1 LKGSTLKQQVKY
13 FRPMRKA
20 PPTNESTQ
28 PGSSGSWIKR
38 SQQQSLLVLVA
49 SCLVLMAS
57 YWLYLGGHRGRLIEI
72 DRADPLTATYAVD
85 VNRADW
91 PEIVQLPGVGETLAR
106 RIISDRHEH
115 GPFRDI
121 DDLDRVDGIGLRTL
135 ERIRPYLM
143 PIPKDSDWAGLE
155 LGDSEVMQ

>member
-1 LKGSTLKQQVKY
+1 LKGSPLKQQVKY
-13 FRPMRKA
+13 FLSMRKA
-20 PPTNESTQ
+20 PPTNDSAQ
-28 PGSSGSWIKR
+28 RGPAPSWIKH

-106 RIISDRHEH
+106 RIISDRREH
-115 GPFRDI
+115 GPFRD
-121 DDLDRVDGIGLRTL
+121 LDELNRVDGIGLRTL
-135 ERIRPYLM
+135 ERMRPYLM
-143 PIPKDSDWAGLE
+143 PIPKDSDWAGLDLE
-155 LGDSEVMQ
+155 GAQLVH